1 MQLDKNICVEAHI
14 SDIHF
19 GVFDPAKQYEILKK

>member
-1 MQLDKNICVEAHI
+1 MRTIAHI

-19 GVFDPAKQYEILKK
+19 GRDDPPVAEALVGELHEH